1 MKKEKSEEK
10 IKVLHKHPSKY
21 KYIFYILF
29 LFIGLINNLGY
40 VLILTGSQ
48 QLTNKFENK
57 NLVALYL
64 TSLIL
69 FSSFTRFINSK
80 FCIKIT
86 YTKRLFGLSMY
97 FFIGYISLFMIL
109 NSNNKDNNNNN
120 KIFLTFIPAIIMG
133 TGTSFGESTMLGYI
147 KNFPKDYL
155 VGWGSGTGFAG
166 FIGSFISLMCKLN
179 DWELKYLYLF
189 ISPISIIYFILIL
202 ITKRIKDNLDSKF
215 NNNKLNIYDSK
226 HNSINSNSV
235 NAPIQIK
242 NIENNNLNNIDVSKN
257 KNLTIINFLISFNQG
272 KRFIINL
279 ALVYFFNIF
288 IYAGIAERVSIKKDK
303 FNNNNNNPNE
313 KNNYFHY
320 ALYEAFLFFYQ
331 IGVVI
336 SRSSLPIVKNINF
349 IEIFVII
356 QIINTVFWLVEY
368 YTFFIKN
375 QYILFIHIIFVGIM
389 SGSSYI
395 LCFYKI
401 IKSEIIKPEYK
412 ELCLNISTMFNDF
425 AILFSSI
432 MIFIF
437 DNTFMKYNE

>member
-1 MKKEKSEEK
+1 MEKQKPKENNK
-10 IKVLHKHPSKY
+10 INILYKYSSKY

-48 QLTNKFENK
+48 QLTNKFDNK
-57 NLVALYL
+57 NFVALYL
-64 TSLIL
+64 ISLII

-80 FCIKIT
+80 FCIKIS
-86 YTKRLFGLSMY
+86 YTKRLFGLAMY
-97 FFIGYISLFMIL
+97 FFLGYILLFLIL
-109 NSNNKDNNNNN
+109 NNNNN
-120 KIFLTFIPAIIMG
+120 DNNNKKIFLTFIPAIIMG

-166 FIGSFISLMCKLN
+166 FIGSFISLICKLN

-189 ISPISIIYFILIL
+189 ISPISIIYFILIM
-202 ITKRIKDNLDSKF
+202 ITKRIKDNLDNKLNNNS
-215 NNNKLNIYDSK
+215 NNKLNIYDSK
-226 HNSINSNSV
+226 HNSINSDN
-235 NAPIQIK
+235 PMKIK
-242 NIENNNLNNIDVSKN
+242 SNENNYLNNVDVSKN
-257 KNLTIINFLISFNQG
+257 KNLTTINFLISFKQG

-288 IYAGIAERVSIKKDK
+288 IYAGIAERVSIMKDK
-303 FNNNNNNPNE
+303 FNNNNNPNE

-331 IGVVI
+331 IGVVV
-336 SRSSLPIVKNINF
+336 SRSSLPIVKYINF
-349 IEIFVII
+349 IEIFVIF
-356 QIINTVFWLVEY
+356 QIINAVFWLVEY

-437 DNTFMKYNE
+437 DNTFMKYKE

>member
-1 MKKEKSEEK
+1 MKKQKPNNK
-10 IKVLHKHPSKY
+10 INILNIYSSKY

-48 QLTNKFENK
+48 QLTNKFKNENF
-57 NLVALYL
+57 VALYL
-64 TSLIL
+64 ISLII

-80 FCIKIT
+80 FCIKISHI
-86 YTKRLFGLSMY
+86 KRLFGLAMY
-97 FFIGYISLFMIL
+97 FFLGYIFLFLIL
-109 NSNNKDNNNNN
+109 NNNNNDDNNKN

-166 FIGSFISLMCKLN
+166 FIGSFISLICKLN

-189 ISPISIIYFILIL
+189 ISPISIIYFILII

-235 NAPIQIK
+235 NVPIKIK

-257 KNLTIINFLISFNQG
+257 KNLTVINFLIAFNHG

-288 IYAGIAERVSIKKDK
+288 IYAGIAERVSIMKYK
-303 FNNNNNNPNE
+303 FNINNNPNS
-313 KNNYFHY
+313 KKNYFDY

-331 IGVVI
+331 IGVVV
-336 SRSSLPIVKNINF
+336 SRSSLPIVKKINF

-356 QIINTVFWLVEY
+356 QIINAIFWIIEY

-375 QYILFIHIIFVGIM
+375 ENILFIHIFFVGII

-432 MIFIF
+432 IVLIF
-437 DNTFMKYNE
+437 DNTFMKSNK